1 VCSALRVGGN
11 RLFLSGRELA
21 GCMLSCAGL
30 ATLLVRA
37 LFRFW
42 VRSWNSATPERERE
56 REGLSFSW
64 CVILLIRV
72 KTIFIRKKKK
82 RVKTIFLVPG
92 EIFRFLRA
100 RAADPRADLVSQ
112 RHPLIRFSGGSVL
125 SDTAKMASAAASYRC
140 GVAGGFVAI

>member
-1 VCSALRVGGN
+1 VLRAESGWEQAVPVGPRIGWLHVGLCRPGN
-11 RLFLSGRELA
+11 TTGTRFVPFLGPFLEQRYS
-21 GCMLSCAGL
+21 
-30 ATLLVRA
+30 
-37 LFRFW
+37 
-42 VRSWNSATPERERE
+42 RE

-72 KTIFIRKKKK
+72 KTIFIRKKK
-82 RVKTIFLVPG
+82 RVKTIFLVPR

>member
-1 VCSALRVGGN
+1 VGTGCSCRAANWLVACWLVQAWQHYWYALCSV
-11 RLFLSGRELA
+11 SGSVPGTA
-21 GCMLSCAGL
+21 
-30 ATLLVRA
+30 LLQ
-37 LFRFW
+37 
-42 VRSWNSATPERERE
+42 